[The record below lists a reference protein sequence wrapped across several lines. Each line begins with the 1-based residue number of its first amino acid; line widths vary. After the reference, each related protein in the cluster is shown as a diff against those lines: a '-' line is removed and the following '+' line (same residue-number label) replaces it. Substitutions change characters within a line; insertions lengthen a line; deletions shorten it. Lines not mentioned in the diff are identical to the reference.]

1 MTDVA
6 TAAVENAVTDAFTRA
21 LTNFKGNYHF
31 ERTISRGEF
40 SNSDKTTSGMHVQ
53 FDYAPD
59 ATAEDFLA
67 VASEAALWAKAV
79 VFQELKLEAH
89 LDAGGVLHE
98 VVNDAF
104 PGSTTEVIAPD
115 PRDKDREPI
124 VTVSGNPPYTQDQVK
139 DAGPDMKKAMRK
151 ENAVWAEAR
160 YASHPSEFYDNRAK
174 KASGD
179 FGDGYPDF
187 THKQSRAGFYDN

>member
-31 ERTISRGEF
+31 ERTISRGEY

-104 PGSTTEVIAPD
+104 PGSTTERIEPD
-115 PRDKDREPI
+115 PQDATRGPIEVAPPAPPHAKD
-124 VTVSGNPPYTQDQVK
+124 VV
-139 DAGPDMKKAMRK
+139 DAASQDMKKAMRK

-160 YASHPSEFYDNRAK
+160 YATHPGEFYDNRAK
-174 KASGD
+174 KAAEGWTS
-179 FGDGYPDF
+179 PDF
-187 THKQSRAGFYDN
+187 THKVSKAGFYTN